1 MATPRVKSEYLTFT
15 DGWATSWVV
24 RDRKLQRVRQQIIHF
39 HESTV
44 GERRFWDAQV
54 AGVQIVRA
62 VRVPELTQVMEG
74 DVLIIEGV
82 QYEGAQKDRKT
93 DKKPVSW
100 LLSLRKTVVKYA
112 E

>member
-1 MATPRVKSEYLTFT
+1 MATLKVKSEYLTFT

-24 RDRKLQRVRQQIIHF
+24 RDRKLQSVRQQTIHF
-39 HESTV
+39 HEDTV

-62 VRVPELTQVMEG
+62 VRVPELSQVMEG

-82 QYEGAQKDRKT
+82 QYEVMQKDRKT
-93 DKKPVSW
+93 DKKPTSW
-100 LLSLRKTVVKYA
+100 LLSLKKVVVKYA